1 MPARHET
8 AAMPHLNL
16 QISGP
21 ADSELAR
28 RASAAIADLTVEVLG
43 KRRELIAIE
52 VRFVERAH
60 WFVGGRSL
68 DELGRNSFFLDI
80 SITDETNTK
89 DEKARFIEQAYARLS
104 ALIGEVHEV
113 SYIHVVDARAA
124 AYGYG
129 GATQEHRYQAARI
142 AAPG

>member
-16 QISGP
+16 HISGP
-21 ADSELAR
+21 ADPELAR
-28 RASAAIADLTVEVLG
+28 RASELVADLTVELLG
-43 KRRELIAIE
+43 KRRELVAIE
-52 VRFVERAH
+52 VRFAEPAL

-68 DELGRNSFFLDI
+68 QAQARNSFFLDI

-89 DEKARFIEQAYARLS
+89 DEKARFIERAYAGLS
-104 ALIGEVHEV
+104 ELIGRVHEV

-129 GATQEHRYQAARI
+129 GATQEHRYQAARAD
-142 AAPG
+142 AAP

>member
-21 ADSELAR
+21 IDSELAR
-28 RASAAIADLTVEVLG
+28 RASAAVADLTVDVLG

-89 DEKARFIEQAYARLS
+89 DEKARFIEQ
-104 ALIGEVHEV
+104 
-113 SYIHVVDARAA
+113 
-124 AYGYG
+124 
-129 GATQEHRYQAARI
+129 T
-142 AAPG
+142 